1 VSRRSVL
8 DVWMI
13 APLCLMGENGMLD
26 VLKIVRRQGKSS
38 KTTWSNRF
46 LVGLW
51 HIISLNFLTLSKFV
65 DFFFLLAFKG
75 DFLCIHHVY

>member
-26 VLKIVRRQGKSS
+26 VLKIVR
-38 KTTWSNRF
+38 TWSNRF